1 MPPHNNRNNGQ
12 DNSFMD
18 QFTRMANG
26 EIPILPLPANMD
38 EAMGNMVDY
47 LHEICDTHG
56 NQLKECSKVINQEAE
71 QIKMLQQSYNCTQEG
86 LDSLIVEQNETHSWY
101 EEESRKQKEKTEKMI
116 ASLTTKMEKREA
128 EMEKRVSVLETASKR
143 ESKKLNDR
151 ISAMEKKQEK
161 MVKALSERMS
171 KLDEKMVKTLDERML
186 KLDEKMIR
194 TLDERML
201 KLHEKMAKTLDERML
216 KLDEKMVKTLDER
229 MSKLDEKISQQ
240 NKQKIEEEENKNK
253 QIIAVPHPRIE
264 DQNGKNTELTNQ
276 ISNAE
281 ENAQNLLLE
290 YRKLEE
296 CLKSNKGLTA
306 QTAELLT
313 KFLQETKK
321 WTDEIV
327 VWFSALDRWK
337 MEDKKEK
344 EALGKVVKEEFK
356 GMKELM
362 EKVTRAETKSN
373 IEALGKLT
381 RTENKALRDLLER
394 NIKSD
399 IKGTKDAVEKVRKV
413 VESNQTTT
421 DSIGISVSTLAKTL
435 LEKNSK
441 LNTTVEKQTTVQEK
455 KLSKIN
461 ETLTRL
467 EKTTITQQ
475 HEEQIKKM
483 DDLLARL
490 DKDKQKEKMDKIEK
504 DLGEIKELKTMI
516 KGLVESQKK
525 QEEQLAGMKLA
536 ASTQIPGNSILN
548 GPSTLSGAGSLDGLC
563 DWSYFMQNAPPGFP
577 MGSQQPSPYN
587 NPGFNGMGG
596 PPGLSN
602 TGFPPGLL
610 GSALGSATAKLR
622 SEQSLQPLSA
632 TPDSAKSSNTSASSV
647 KNDSKTKK

>member
-101 EEESRKQKEKTEKMI
+101 EEESRKQKETTEKMI

-128 EMEKRVSVLETASKR
+128 EMDKRVSVLETASKR

-161 MVKALSERMS
+161 MAKALNERMS
-171 KLDEKMVKTLDERML
+171 

-201 KLHEKMAKTLDERML
+201 KLN
-216 KLDEKMVKTLDER
+216 EKMVKTLGER
-229 MSKLDEKISQQ
+229 MSKLDEKISRQ

-337 MEDKKEK
+337 MEDKKGK

-362 EKVTRAETKSN
+362 EKFTKAETKSN

-421 DSIGISVSTLAKTL
+421 DSVGISVSTLAKTL

-504 DLGEIKELKTMI
+504 DLGEIKELKAMI

-525 QEEQLAGMKLA
+525 QEEQVASMKLA